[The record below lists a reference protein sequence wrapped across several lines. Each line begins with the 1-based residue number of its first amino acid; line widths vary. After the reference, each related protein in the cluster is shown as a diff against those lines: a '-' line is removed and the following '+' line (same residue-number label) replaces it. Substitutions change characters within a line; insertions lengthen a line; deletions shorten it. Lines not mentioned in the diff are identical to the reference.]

1 MDTKHTAVDTSIG
14 ELTLVVENGA
24 LTGLYFPGHWHLPPA
39 AAFGARVEPGE
50 DPLFAQ
56 TVHELEEYLGGSR
69 RTFEV
74 PVATAGNAFS
84 ERVWA
89 MLREIPFGE
98 TVTYGELA
106 ERIGGDRALA
116 RRVGQ
121 SVGWNPVSIFIPC
134 HRVIGANGSLTG
146 YAGGLERKQR
156 LLELEGAL
164 GAPAPALF

>member
-1 MDTKHTAVDTSIG
+1 MDTKHTTVDTSIG
-14 ELTLVVENGA
+14 ELTLVIGGGA
-24 LTGLYFPGHWHLPPA
+24 LRGLYFPGHWHLPPA
-39 AAFGARVEPGE
+39 AAFGTRVEASA
-50 DPLFAQ
+50 DPLFEQA
-56 TVHELEEYLGGSR
+56 TREIEEYLAGSR
-69 RTFEV
+69 RAFDV
-74 PVATAGNAFS
+74 PVATAGNDFS

-98 TVTYGELA
+98 TVTYGALA
-106 ERIGGDRALA
+106 ERIGDRSLA